1 MKLTK
6 LGLAITLLTGA
17 SAAQHALALDLY
29 VDTKTQQIFAEP
41 GKGRVKL
48 GAFEKVDETAKVAN
62 NNAIAEEVAKQ
73 MAKEKAEVNDIKQD
87 LELKTNELKAIE
99 EHLVAS
105 REDKAKNDE
114 KWFNKI
120 NMRGYTQMRYN
131 QPLSGDRVAGEPEL
145 KSVGDKSIG
154 NNSNFFLRRVR
165 LVFSGDINDYI
176 SMYLQPDFATD
187 NGDLNFAQLR
197 DAYFDLHIDKAH
209 EYRIRAGQ
217 SKIPFGWENLQSSQN
232 RLTLDR
238 ADALN
243 SAVPS
248 ERDLG
253 LMAYWTPADVQKLW
267 KNLSKKGLKTSGDYG
282 VLGVGVYNGQGIN
295 KTESNDDMYL
305 VAHSTYPV
313 ELGFMGKAMEG
324 QVLEVGADAISGR
337 FNRSTS
343 TCSSSSKCDLRGGGG
358 ALIEPAKATSIAHSN
373 STKDSSEDRV
383 GVHAVLFPQPFGVQA
398 EWNWGAGPTLN
409 PVTATVE
416 RQDLNGGYVQ
426 AMYKIDEVFGT
437 KGTMIP
443 YVKWQTYNGA
453 WKGSTNAPRV
463 QVDEVEAGVEYQI
476 NKALELTVAYATMSR
491 TNINNVTSSDY
502 LKQASGDLIRTQ
514 LQVNY

>member
-6 LGLAITLLTGA
+6 LSLALMSTLSAGA
-17 SAAQHALALDLY
+17 VANAYALDLY
-29 VDTKTQQIFAEP
+29 VDSKTQQIYAEP
-41 GKGRVKL
+41 GEGRVKL
-48 GAFEKVDETAKVAN
+48 GSFERVEDAA
-62 NNAIAEEVAKQ
+62 
-73 MAKEKAEVNDIKQD
+73 AKEKTDLADIKQD

-99 EHLVAS
+99 EHLAAS

-114 KWFNKI
+114 KWFNKV
-120 NMRGYTQMRYN
+120 NLRGYTQLRYN

-176 SMYLQPDFATD
+176 SMYIQPDFATD

-197 DAYFDLHIDKAH
+197 DAYFDLHVDKAH

-253 LMAYWTPADVQKLW
+253 LMAYWTPEDVQKLW

-295 KTESNDDMYL
+295 KVEANDDLTL

-313 ELGFMGKAMEG
+313 KLNFLGMPE
-324 QVLEVGADAISGR
+324 QVVEVGVDAMSGK
-337 FNRSTS
+337 FNRSVTNCNS
-343 TCSSSSKCDLRGGGG
+343 GKGG
-358 ALIEPAKATSIAHSN
+358 KACYFDGVKFDGTIKS
-373 STKDSSEDRV
+373 DSLKNNSEDRV
-383 GVHAVLFPQPFGVQA
+383 GVHAVLFPQPFGLQA

-409 PVTATVE
+409 TQTKALE
-416 RQDLNGGYVQ
+416 RGYLNGGYVQ

-437 KGTMIP
+437 KGSMMP
-443 YVKWQTYNGA
+443 YVKWQTYDGA

-491 TNINNVTSSDY
+491 SNIAADPTSGNTSDY

>member
-1 MKLTK
+1 MLSV
-6 LGLAITLLTGA
+6 IGA
-17 SAAQHALALDLY
+17 GIATQAMALDLY
-29 VDTKTQQIFAEP
+29 VDTKTQQIYAEP
-41 GKGRVKL
+41 GEGRTKL
-48 GAFEKVDETAKVAN
+48 GAFEKV
-62 NNAIAEEVAKQ
+62 EEAHKD
-73 MAKEKAEVNDIKQD
+73 KAEITQMKQD

-99 EHLVAS
+99 EHLVAQ

-120 NMRGYTQMRYN
+120 NLRGYTQLRYN

-165 LVFSGDINDYI
+165 LVFSGDINDYV

-197 DAYFDLHIDKAH
+197 DAYFDLAFDKAH

-232 RLTLDR
+232 RLSLDR
-238 ADALN
+238 DDALN

-253 LMAYWTPADVQKLW
+253 LMAYWTPSDVQSLW
-267 KNLSKKGLKTSGDYG
+267 KSLSKKGLKTSGDYG

-295 KTESNDDMYL
+295 KAEANDALTL
-305 VAHSTYPV
+305 VAHSTYPFKLNW
-313 ELGFMGKAMEG
+313 LGMPE
-324 QVLEVGADAISGR
+324 QVVEVGMDAISGQL
-337 FNRSTS
+337 NRSTS
-343 TCSSSSKCDLRGGGG
+343 TCTASAPCYIDGTKVTSSIKGSDKL
-358 ALIEPAKATSIAHSN
+358 KN
-373 STKDSSEDRV
+373 NSEDRV
-383 GVHAVLFPQPFGVQA
+383 GVHAVLFPQPFGLQA

-409 PVTATVE
+409 PDTRTVE
-416 RQDLNGGYVQ
+416 RSNLNGGYVQ
-426 AMYKIDEVFGT
+426 AMYKIDDVFGT
-437 KGTMIP
+437 KGIMIP

-453 WKGSTNAPRV
+453 WKGATNAPRV
-463 QVDEVEAGVEYQI
+463 SVDEVEAGVEYQI
-476 NKALELTVAYATMSR
+476 NKALELTLAYATMSR
-491 TNINNVTSSDY
+491 TNINNPNNTDY
-502 LKQASGDLIRTQ
+502 LKEASGDLLRAQ

>member
-6 LGLAITLLTGA
+6 LSLAMLSVMGAGLATEA
-17 SAAQHALALDLY
+17 MALDLY
-29 VDTKTQQIFAEP
+29 VDTKTQQIYAEP
-41 GKGRVKL
+41 GEGRTKL
-48 GAFEKVDETAKVAN
+48 GSFEKVEEAHKDKTE
-62 NNAIAEEVAKQ
+62 IAE
-73 MAKEKAEVNDIKQD
+73 MKQD

-99 EHLVAS
+99 EHLVAA

-114 KWFNKI
+114 KWFNKV
-120 NMRGYTQMRYN
+120 NLRGYTQMRYN
-131 QPLSGDRVAGEPEL
+131 QPLSGDRAPGDPEL

-176 SMYLQPDFATD
+176 SMYIQPDFATD

-197 DAYFDLHIDKAH
+197 DAYFDLHIDKEH

-232 RLTLDR
+232 RLTFDR

-253 LMAYWTPADVQKLW
+253 LMAYWTPAHVQKLW

-282 VLGVGVYNGQGIN
+282 VLGIGVYNGQGIN
-295 KTESNDDMYL
+295 KPEANDDLTL

-313 ELGFMGKAMEG
+313 ELDFLGSAMKG
-324 QVLEVGADAISGR
+324 QVLEVGADAISGQL
-337 FNRSTS
+337 NRSTS
-343 TCSSSSKCDLRGGGG
+343 SCSASAPCYINGTRITSSIKGSDELK
-358 ALIEPAKATSIAHSN
+358 N
-373 STKDSSEDRV
+373 NSEDRV
-383 GVHAVLFPQPFGVQA
+383 GVHAVLFPQPFGLQT
-398 EWNWGAGPTLN
+398 EWNWGSGPTLN
-409 PVTATVE
+409 PDTRMVE
-416 RQDLNGGYVQ
+416 RGYLNGGYVQ
-426 AMYKIDEVFGT
+426 AMYKIDDVFGT

-443 YVKWQTYNGA
+443 YVKWQTYDGA
-453 WKGSTNAPRV
+453 WKGATNAPRV
-463 QVDEVEAGVEYQI
+463 SIDEVEAGVEYQI
-476 NKALELTVAYATMSR
+476 NKALEVTLAYATMSR
-491 TNINNVTSSDY
+491 TNINNPNSQDY
-502 LKQASGDLIRTQ
+502 LKQASGDLLRAQ